1 MKHMPLKT
9 PLEVNVDLPWPGYLP
24 REYVPGQKLRMEVYR
39 RLSRVRETRK
49 LDDFRQELR
58 DRYGPIP
65 EPAEW
70 LLRLA
75 EVKLLAA
82 RWQIGSV
89 HLNGPNLALGYRN
102 AKKAHQLADRSEGR
116 LKVVDEKDIYGRWQ
130 EGEDTPEAM
139 YELLKV
145 LLRGG

>member
-1 MKHMPLKT
+1 MLDEANPRSLGFQMACLSDDVEKLPKLPGREART
-9 PLEVNVDLPWPGYLP
+9 PEQRV
-24 REYVPGQKLRMEVYR
+24 M
-39 RLSRVRETRK
+39 LST
-49 LDDFRQELR
+49 LT
-58 DRYGPIP
+58 
-65 EPAEW
+65 A
-70 LLRLA
+70 LRLA